1 MTVVE
6 MVLRSMNKG
15 ETRTHYKKGNANFFL
30 WNSGEIYFL
39 DKVTRG
45 CTATVCCG
53 DEEKVM
59 KYIEENKLKMV
70 QLLHI

>member
-15 ETRTHYKKGNANFFL
+15 EYRTHYKKGNTNFFL
-30 WNSGEIYFL
+30 WNVGETYFL
-39 DKVTRG
+39 DRVTRG

-53 DEEKVM
+53 DEEKVLA
-59 KYIEENKLKMV
+59 YIAENKMKEIG
-70 QLLHI
+70 LLHI